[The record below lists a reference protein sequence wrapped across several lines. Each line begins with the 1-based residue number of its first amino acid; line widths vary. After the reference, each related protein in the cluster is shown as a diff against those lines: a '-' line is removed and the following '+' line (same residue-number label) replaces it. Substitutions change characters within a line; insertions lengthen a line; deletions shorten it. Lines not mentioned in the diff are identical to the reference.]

1 MPLNVQAEISSKIQ
15 GTLDAVKMQMPN
27 GEMPHKEELADLKG
41 IMPNP
46 KTVKSVLACSTG
58 VPSNFLADFDPLTSL
73 VATIPIPMPKI
84 SIKTPLIDFEPKTV
98 PELPEINT
106 EGLDDKQIAELERKR
121 ALQQKANELKTAAS
135 NKIKGAAAGLVN
147 KVGAG
152 IQGQLQGGI
161 EGAANNAKAG
171 LIAGALGAPGVKD
184 IMMKVAAFK
193 FFKAQMAAAKE
204 KIDKVKEKIDE
215 TKDTSKE
222 VLEDKEGVTA
232 SVVEDQIVEK
242 EKKERITLKEKIKNA
257 TARFK
262 SKSRSGGSEPGSE
275 HDSTLT
281 EECTKVEGSADAFKA
296 NVEQTVKNVGS
307 FLTDVLGTVKKL
319 LGTILKIVG
328 ALMAILGLVA
338 MLKQLMEVMMMLMFS
353 KCNGG
358 TGGASS
364 PSGGQSPEQ
373 FLEGLG
379 YPGFTVD
386 DFSVAIQTAL
396 DSNVTFPPINPLT
409 YLNSYDSTIMGPTD
423 PNSNLYDPTASSI
436 IGPTDSNLGLYNPTA
451 SSITKPTYSNS
462 DLYEPIIIG
471 GYQIGQPLTKNDLD
485 IKDFVNHPL
494 MGDLTKIHPQITN
507 DLYNSGIL
515 PLPKDVKTPDPTQ
528 FEKELDKLYDQ
539 IVDELIESQNIEYI
553 EKLYNLDF
561 EMIGYKRYRA

>member
-46 KTVKSVLACSTG
+46 KTVKSVLACGTG

-73 VATIPIPMPKI
+73 VATIPIPLPKI
-84 SIKTPLIDFEPKTV
+84 PIRTPIIDFEPETV

-161 EGAANNAKAG
+161 EGAVNNAKAG

-204 KIDKVKEKIDE
+204 KINAVKEKIDE
-215 TKDTSKE
+215 TKNTSKV

-232 SVVEDQIVEK
+232 SVVEDKIVEK
-242 EKKERITLKEKIKNA
+242 EKQEKITLKEKIKKA

-262 SKSRSGGSEPGSE
+262 SKSRSGGPEPGSE

-281 EECTKVEGSADAFKA
+281 EECTKVEGSAEAFKA

-328 ALMAILGLVA
+328 ALIAILGLVA

-409 YLNSYDSTIMGPTD
+409 YSNSNSNS
-423 PNSNLYDPTASSI
+423 NSNLYDSTI
-436 IGPTDSNLGLYNPTA
+436 TGPTDSDLDLYDPTA
-451 SSITKPTYSNS
+451 SSITKPTYSDL